1 MGGWDNTTDVVGEES
16 MTDLIVDEEKIAA
29 LEQAGLLKGRY
40 YIVLEPLEDENEDED
55 GFAVRAYATRDTQVE
70 IDGEKM
76 FDPTYG
82 ILQGLLGAV
91 YENFDDL
98 YDMGL
103 ERVTLEALG
112 EVVPEEELKPEH
124 KDRIKSMEGNVIMA
138 DFGNLQ

>member
-1 MGGWDNTTDVVGEES
+1 
-16 MTDLIVDEEKIAA
+16 MTDLTVDEDKIAA

-40 YIVLEPLEDENEDED
+40 YIVLEPLEDEDGDED
-55 GFAVRAYATRDTQVE
+55 GFAIRAYATKDTQVE
-70 IDGEKM
+70 IDGTTSY
-76 FDPTYG
+76 DPTYV

-91 YENFDDL
+91 HENFDDL

-124 KDRIKSMEGNVIMA
+124 RDRIKSMEGNVITA
-138 DFGNLQ
+138 KFGELQ

>member
-1 MGGWDNTTDVVGEES
+1 
-16 MTDLIVDEEKIAA
+16 MTDLTIDQEKLAA

-40 YIVLEPLEDENEDED
+40 YIVLEPLEDEDGDED
-55 GFAVRAYATRDTQVE
+55 GFAIRAYATRDTQVE
-70 IDGEKM
+70 VDGTTM
-76 FDPTYG
+76 FDPTYV

-91 YENFDDL
+91 HEDFDNL

-124 KDRIKSMEGNVIMA
+124 RDRIKSIEGNVITA
-138 DFGNLQ
+138 KFGELQ

>member
-1 MGGWDNTTDVVGEES
+1 
-16 MTDLIVDEEKIAA
+16 MTDLILDEERLAA

-40 YIVLEPLEDENEDED
+40 YIVLEPNDNEDDDED
-55 GFAVRAYATRDTQVE
+55 GFAIRAYATRDTQTE
-70 IDGEKM
+70 IDGEKKV
-76 FDPTYG
+76 DPTYV

-124 KDRIKSMEGNVIMA
+124 RERIKSMEGNVITA
-138 DFGNLQ
+138 NFGELQ